1 MSHTVMPRSALLV
14 FVFTVFC
21 SAYVQASR
29 GEDSLH
35 AALHGSAGAGERA
48 RALLEL
54 SARFRADRPT
64 ESLVHTRSALV
75 FAEQVKEPGLVHA
88 VYAEQCSIFFRLAA
102 YDDLLHTAMK
112 ASELAQRMGDAR
124 AIATDLNW
132 LSIAYDRMG
141 EFNSA
146 VDMSKRALVL
156 LKTTGDSSAISK
168 AILEV
173 MNALVKAGRFDEV
186 IRQGEEALNYF
197 ENKDD
202 TVGRCHVQVRSAEA
216 LVAQGRYADALP
228 LLHHALRG
236 IAGKVPHSDLARVE
250 TVLSEAY
257 CGLGRYVEAQLHLDS
272 AVALYHSEAMVTR
285 TPQLLSLRSKV
296 MEGLGDLHAA
306 LIYQRQHAALKDS
319 LMNERIADRMAGLSG
334 LYDLRAKDA
343 ENALLLDRNEANET
357 LIRNAKAR
365 GNWWLVLIVV
375 LLAALIILVFQLRR
389 NRRVANRA
397 RLRNI
402 LIHEQAQ
409 EITKQNID
417 LQRQNLRLAETLVSE
432 EEKDML
438 LREIHHRVK
447 NNLQIVN
454 ALLRVQGAHLG
465 DPKVEQLLA
474 ECQGRISSIA
484 SVHELLYRTGDVRNV
499 NVAEQLTAIA
509 QGIFQSY
516 GVADRLSLNLVVP
529 PDRFPIDTLTPL
541 GLIVNELITNS
552 VKHAFPGRASG
563 VITIALREVAGR
575 YELRYNDNGPGPASD
590 HFFGGS
596 SFGLELVRILSHQM
610 GGSIQLMRGE
620 ETTLVLTFHNEARP
634 ALRAAS

>member
-1 MSHTVMPRSALLV
+1 MPRSVAPVLLFAALCC
-14 FVFTVFC
+14 TR
-21 SAYVQASR
+21 VQASR

-35 AALHGSAGAGERA
+35 MALHGSAGAAERA
-48 RALLEL
+48 KALLEL

-64 ESLVHTRSALV
+64 ESLLHARTAMT
-75 FAEQVKEPGLVHA
+75 FAQQVKDPALMHA

-112 ASELAQRMGDAR
+112 ASELAQGMGNAR
-124 AIATDLNW
+124 AIAEDLNW

-186 IRQGEEALNYF
+186 IHQGEEALNYF

-202 TVGRCHVQVRSAEA
+202 TVGRCKVQVRSAEA
-216 LVAQGRYADALP
+216 LVAQGRFADALP
-228 LLHHALRG
+228 LLHHAMRG
-236 IAGKVPHSDLARVE
+236 IMGKVSASDLAHVE
-250 TVLSEAY
+250 TVITEAY
-257 CGLGRYVEAQLHLDS
+257 CGLGRFQEAQAHLDS
-272 AVALYHSEAMVTR
+272 AVSRFRSEAMVIR
-285 TPQLLSLRSKV
+285 TPRLLFLQGKV
-296 MEGLGDLHAA
+296 LEGMGDLKGA
-306 LIYQRQHAALKDS
+306 LECQRQHATLKDS
-319 LMNERIADRMAGLSG
+319 LMNERIADRMAGLTG

-343 ENALLLDRNEANET
+343 ENAALKDRNQANE
-357 LIRNAKAR
+357 IVIQEAEAR
-365 GNWWLVLIVV
+365 SKWLLVVSVV
-375 LLAALIILVFQLRR
+375 LLAVLVILATQMRR
-389 NRRVANRA
+389 NRRVAHRA
-397 RLRNI
+397 RLRNL

-409 EITKQNID
+409 EITKQNLD
-417 LQRQNLRLAETLVSE
+417 LQQQNLRLVETLVSE

-465 DPKVEQLLA
+465 DPKVEQLMA
-474 ECQGRISSIA
+474 ECQGRIRSIA
-484 SVHELLYRTGDVRNV
+484 SVHELLYRAGDVRNV
-499 NVAEQLTAIA
+499 NIAEQLNAIA
-509 QGIFQSY
+509 QGIFESY
-516 GVADRLSLNLVVP
+516 GVQDRLSLNLRVP
-529 PDRFPIDTLTPL
+529 ADRFPIDTLTPL

-552 VKHAFPGRASG
+552 VKHAFPGRTAG
-563 VITIALREVAGR
+563 VISIALREVDGQ

-590 HFFGGS
+590 HFFGGA
-596 SFGLELVRILSHQM
+596 SFGLELVRILSNQM
-610 GGSIQLMRGE
+610 GGNIQLMRGE
-620 ETTLVLTFHNEARP
+620 ETTLVLTFRNEARQ
-634 ALRAAS
+634 AWRAAS